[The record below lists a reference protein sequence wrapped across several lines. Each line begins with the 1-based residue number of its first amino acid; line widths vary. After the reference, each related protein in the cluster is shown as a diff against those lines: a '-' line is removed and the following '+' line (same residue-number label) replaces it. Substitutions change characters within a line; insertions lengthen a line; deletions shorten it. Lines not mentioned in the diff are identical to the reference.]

1 MELEPHEGLENTIGL
16 LHGATA
22 AALLDTAMGCAISTM
37 LPAGQGAVTLD
48 LKLTYLRP
56 LSVKSGTI
64 SAEGKV
70 IKLGRQTSYA
80 EGWVRDA
87 AGNLAVHA
95 TATFSMVGDEP
106 HARNKMQLSC
116 EPQLLLYDCKHIIG
130 PAMRYSREHKLET
143 HARIVKKA
151 SVRLR
156 EKGAHGIGVAD
167 LMKDAGLTHGGF
179 YAHFD
184 SREAL
189 VIEAFAYA
197 MDRSTERWRRLAETM
212 PPEKRMAAIVES
224 YLTPLHRDDPGH
236 GCAVTAL
243 GAEIARESPKTR
255 KAFAA
260 KLEQM
265 VDMLAEQ
272 LPDVPR
278 KAARKQALATLSTM
292 VGTLVLARI
301 AGSGEL
307 SDEILGAGRDAALGR
322 AAPARPRRRSLEL
335 RRVG

>member
-1 MELEPHEGLENTIGL
+1 
-16 LHGATA
+16 
-22 AALLDTAMGCAISTM
+22 
-37 LPAGQGAVTLD
+37 
-48 LKLTYLRP
+48 
-56 LSVKSGTI
+56 
-64 SAEGKV
+64 
-70 IKLGRQTSYA
+70 
-80 EGWVRDA
+80 
-87 AGNLAVHA
+87 
-95 TATFSMVGDEP
+95 
-106 HARNKMQLSC
+106 
-116 EPQLLLYDCKHIIG
+116 
-130 PAMRYSREHKLET
+130 MRYTREHKLET

-151 SVRLR
+151 SVRIR

-197 MDRSTERWRRLAETM
+197 MDRSTERWRKLAETI
-212 PPEKRMAAIVES
+212 PADQRMAAIVES

-272 LPDVPR
+272 MPEVPR

-292 VGTLVLARI
+292 VGALVLSRI
-301 AGSGEL
+301 AGSGEF
-307 SDEILGAGRDAALGR
+307 SDDILAAGRDAALDR
-322 AAPARPRRRSLEL
+322 PVTPASRVRKPAVKKASRPAQH
-335 RRVG
+335 

>member
-1 MELEPHEGLENTIGL
+1 
-16 LHGATA
+16 
-22 AALLDTAMGCAISTM
+22 
-37 LPAGQGAVTLD
+37 
-48 LKLTYLRP
+48 
-56 LSVKSGTI
+56 
-64 SAEGKV
+64 
-70 IKLGRQTSYA
+70 
-80 EGWVRDA
+80 
-87 AGNLAVHA
+87 
-95 TATFSMVGDEP
+95 
-106 HARNKMQLSC
+106 
-116 EPQLLLYDCKHIIG
+116 
-130 PAMRYSREHKLET
+130 MRYSKEHKLET

-167 LMKDAGLTHGGF
+167 LMKEAGLTHGGF

-197 MDRSTERWRRLAETM
+197 MDRSTERWRKLAEVT
-212 PPEKRMAAIVES
+212 PAEKRMATIVEN

-265 VDMLAEQ
+265 VEMLAEQ
-272 LPDVPR
+272 VSDVPR
-278 KAARKQALATLSTM
+278 RTARKQALATLSTM

-307 SDEILGAGRDAALGR
+307 SDEILGVGRDAALSR
-322 AAPARPRRRSLEL
+322 ATPAKPAVKTSRPRSS
-335 RRVG
+335 